1 MVLHA
6 AVAAA
11 VLRCMN
17 RLLRM
22 TSAGAVVVQ
31 SALLLLGGGASL
43 RAGLGGRED
52 GSLGRQAGLLLLQV
66 EDRPVEHVVVL
77 EALAVEQLLEEALE
91 VGVIG
96 PVLEAEGAAVFKV
109 GAEFGRVALAQL
121 FGRGRHLAVHDAL
134 VLLLLGVGL
143 EALPGEGAADEVHED
158 VAERFQ
164 VVAAALLDANVRVDR
179 GITSGSG
186 QVLVLAVGDVLVGA
200 GIAVLLGK
208 AEIDDVD
215 DRLTLPETNKEI
227 IGLNVAMDEG
237 LGMDVFQPA
246 EELVGKH
253 EHRLELESPA
263 AVIEQILQRRTQQI
277 QYHHI
282 VVAFNSVPTNV
293 GDSDCCGG
301 EGWGGKG
308 SKESMCVSIG
318 PCDKNKE
325 IVKLCQTPNRFRASF
340 SGQDHRH
347 SSPG

>member
-1 MVLHA
+1 MLTVGSVVRLSLSSSALIILRSFLGARIAIPSTPRPGPLTASGLVVGLAVRLMVLHA

-31 SALLLLGGGASL
+31 SALLLGGGASL

-52 GSLGRQAGLLLLQV
+52 RSLGRQAGLLLLQV

-77 EALAVEQLLEEALE
+77 EALAVEQLLEKALE

-179 GITSGSG
+179 GITGGSG
-186 QVLVLAVGDVLVGA
+186 QVFVLAVGDVLVGA

-215 DRLTLPETNKEI
+215 D
-227 IGLNVAMDEG
+227 
-237 LGMDVFQPA
+237 
-246 EELVGKH
+246 
-253 EHRLELESPA
+253 
-263 AVIEQILQRRTQQI
+263 
-277 QYHHI
+277 
-282 VVAFNSVPTNV
+282 
-293 GDSDCCGG
+293 
-301 EGWGGKG
+301 
-308 SKESMCVSIG
+308 
-318 PCDKNKE
+318 
-325 IVKLCQTPNRFRASF
+325 
-340 SGQDHRH
+340 
-347 SSPG
+347 

>member
-43 RAGLGGRED
+43 RAGLGGREN
-52 GSLGRQAGLLLLQV
+52 GSLGRQPGLLLLQV

-96 PVLEAEGAAVFKV
+96 PVLKAEGAAVFKV

-282 VVAFNSVPTNV
+282 VITFNSVPTNV
-293 GDSDCCGG
+293 GDSDYCGGGG
-301 EGWGGKG
+301 EGRKG
-308 SKESMCVSIG
+308 VQGEHVR
-318 PCDKNKE
+318 E
-325 IVKLCQTPNRFRASF
+325 HRAL
-340 SGQDHRH
+340 
-347 SSPG
+347 